1 MPGAS
6 VAEGFDNK
14 SKGLMGGVDISFS
27 GAPSNAN
34 QWRVDGANNND
45 IGSQRTILMYPSID
59 GIEEFKILRN
69 SYGPEYGGAG
79 GAHHLCKVSVLPA
92 VSAVA
97 LTEAADLSPCRRGQG
112 KRQRPEQLIVGA
124 WDNVAVARCRP
135 RRVRVDQVLESH
147 RVAIHVMRWW

>member
-1 MPGAS
+1 MKLTTLLPAAS

-27 GAPSNAN
+27 GAPSDAN

-59 GIEEFKILRN
+59 GIEEFKILRD

-79 GAHHLCKVSVLPA
+79 GPQFHAGTK
-92 VSAVA
+92 
-97 LTEAADLSPCRRGQG
+97 D
-112 KRQRPEQLIVGA
+112 
-124 WDNVAVARCRP
+124 ART
-135 RRVRVDQVLESH
+135 
-147 RVAIHVMRWW
+147 A